1 MANLYNGSSE
11 GLKQVI
17 EGFRDYSIEV
27 AINRSFPSIVDGLKT
42 SQRRIPY
49 VLYKEKVF
57 SLTKSNKVVGY
68 IMAYHPHGD
77 GAIYDTAVRMV
88 DSNGSITPPML
99 KGEGNLGLSYS
110 DASAAHQRYT
120 SMCLLDSAKDLF
132 LKDLDG
138 VPWKPTETDEGLE
151 PVYLPARFPMA
162 LTASVQGLG
171 VGIANK
177 IPSFNFGDV
186 VKLTKEYIADGC
198 QFNNQII
205 YPDLPNGGVVVANNS
220 EMAKVMATGRGK
232 IKSKSRISVNKRDV
246 LIEELPYI
254 MTDGKVIDKIKSL
267 IRSSKTKKLN
277 NGELNPYYG
286 KFPYVTS
293 ENQVILTS
301 DLKGFGIKITCRK
314 AADVEPMLLELAR
327 KNITQNNYTSNMI
340 FTNGNRLV
348 MTGVYGVIGEW
359 FAKRKEI
366 LTRKFNKQIDALSKE
381 LPILDYFIRLI
392 SNDEHKNKYLD
403 IIANEGVYAANE
415 YLEEIFEGISSE
427 ACDWISKRRA
437 NAFLNG
443 GKYAKRFEDITN
455 TIELYKGYLAD
466 LNTYIYDDLTEI
478 ENKYAH
484 LYPRKTEITF
494 KDYKFVKRE
503 EVVEVDDSYCGYVLY
518 KDGTIQKAS
527 SVEGFKDM
535 ESVAQIIEGRAN
547 SLLVGFDYVGNLLRI
562 YGDELPYG
570 KTNLQ
575 TYLGVAGLVED
586 YKVMYLTVADG
597 SVKRLL
603 YRDGKMSVLDTNE
616 FLRKKQRK
624 RFVRNGVPEDVNT
637 NLVEVFNEE
646 DLDEYLYVADETK
659 DLKLGVVAWKN
670 LPVKSRLGKT
680 RAFSGSKD
688 MNITQY
694 GTCDLEACHS
704 YFTNMESFEG
714 KLRKVKEGDV
724 SFDGTEFEK
733 GRFV

>member
-1 MANLYNGSSE
+1 MTNLYNGSSE
-11 GLKQVI
+11 GLKEVT

-27 AINRSFPSIVDGLKT
+27 VINRAFASIVDGFKP
-42 SQRRIPY
+42 SQRRIPF
-49 VLYKEKVF
+49 VLNKEKVF
-57 SLTKSNKVVGY
+57 SPVKSNKAVGY

-88 DSNGSITPPML
+88 DSNGSITPPIL
-99 KGEGNLGLSYS
+99 KGVGNLGLSYS
-110 DASAAHQRYT
+110 DANAAHQRYT
-120 SMCLLDSAKDLF
+120 SMCLLESAKDLF
-132 LKDLDG
+132 LRDLDG
-138 VPWKPTETDEGLE
+138 VPMKTTETDEGLE

-177 IPSFNFGDV
+177 IPSFNFGEV
-186 VKLTKEYIADGC
+186 IKLTKEYIANDC
-198 QFNNQII
+198 QFSNQII
-205 YPDLPNGGVVVANNS
+205 YPDLPNGGVVVANNT

-267 IRSSKTKKLN
+267 IRSSKTRKLN
-277 NGELNPYYG
+277 NGEPNPYFG
-286 KFPYVTS
+286 KFPYVSS

-301 DLKGFGIKITCRK
+301 DLTGFGIKITCRK
-314 AADVEPMLLELAR
+314 AADVEPMLLELSR

-348 MTGVYGVIGEW
+348 VTGVYGVIEEW
-359 FAKRKEI
+359 FVKRKEI
-366 LTRKFNKQIDALSKE
+366 LTRKFNKQIDSFTKE
-381 LPILDYFIRLI
+381 LAILDYFLRLI
-392 SNDEHKNKYLD
+392 SNEVHKNKYLD
-403 IIANEGVYAANE
+403 LIANEGVYSANE
-415 YLEEIFEGISSE
+415 YLNELFEDIPSE

-437 NAFLNG
+437 NAFLDG
-443 GKYAKRFEDITN
+443 GKHAKRFEAITN
-455 TIELYKGYLAD
+455 TVELYKGYLED
-466 LNTYIYDDLTEI
+466 LNTYIYNDLTEI

-518 KDGTIQKAS
+518 KDGVLQKVS
-527 SVEGFKDM
+527 SVEGYEGM
-535 ESVAQIIEGRAN
+535 ENVSMVIEGRAN
-547 SLLVGFDYVGNLLRI
+547 SLLVGFDYVGNLIRI

-570 KTNLQ
+570 KTNLE
-575 TYLGVAGLVED
+575 TYLGVAGLVDD
-586 YKVMYLTVADG
+586 YHIMYLTVADG
-597 SVKRLL
+597 SIKRLL
-603 YRDGKMSVLDTNE
+603 YRDGKMSVLDTGE
-616 FLRKKQRK
+616 FLGKKQRK
-624 RFVRNGVPEDVNT
+624 RLIRNGVPEDVNT

-659 DLKLGVVAWKN
+659 NLKLGVVAWKN